1 MNHSSLQQNHIL
13 EWCSAARALPGQELS
28 GDLYLVTPYDKGML
42 AAAVDGLGH
51 GSEATAAAQ
60 AAIDVLKEHAGE
72 SIIALVKRC
81 NEALR
86 ATRGAVMTIVKF
98 DMNEETATALGVGN
112 VETVLLRANP
122 AVNPPRENILLRSGL
137 VGYQVPELHA
147 SVFHI
152 HKGDLLVFATDGIQ
166 DDFYDNLN
174 AGEAVQQMAGRI
186 LDQKFRGTDDALV
199 LAVRYLGKPDG

>member
-1 MNHSSLQQNHIL
+1 MNNSTLQQNHLL
-13 EWCSAARALPGQELS
+13 EWCAAARALPGLELS
-28 GDLYLVTPYDKGML
+28 GDLHLVTPYDKGML

-72 SIIALVKRC
+72 SIITLVKRC

-86 ATRGAVMTIVKF
+86 TTRGAVMTIVKF
-98 DMNEETATALGVGN
+98 NMKEETATALGVGN

-147 SVFHI
+147 SVFSI
-152 HKGDLLVFATDGIQ
+152 HKGDLMVFATDGIQ
-166 DDFYDNLN
+166 DDFYDHLN
-174 AGEAVQQMAGRI
+174 AGEPVQQLADRI
-186 LDQKFRGTDDALV
+186 LEQKFRGTDDALV